1 MYDSYPQSLNLLLKE
16 SNLDSNTLQ
25 TIQQRSQ
32 ALIKL
37 NNTVISLVPI
47 ELKAWCRVA
56 NYRQDI
62 LILEVTNAS
71 RKIRLNYEL
80 PTLLLILRKTILPYL
95 SSIKII
101 INPSLSSKNSKNF
114 LLIQQI
120 ATIKPSKKIIS
131 KLTKESAK
139 TIRNLA
145 KRSPKKL
152 KEKLERLAALAGE
165 NRKVTNTKD

>member
-1 MYDSYPQSLNLLLKE
+1 MRDSYPQSLNILLKE
-16 SNLDSNTLQ
+16 NNHDSNTLQ
-25 TIQQRSQ
+25 TIQQRAQ

-37 NNTVISLVPI
+37 NNTVISLLPV

-56 NYRQDI
+56 NYRQHI

-71 RKIRLNYEL
+71 RKARLSYEL
-80 PTLLLILRKTILPYL
+80 PTLLSTLRNTILPSL
-95 SSIKII
+95 SSINIM
-101 INPSLSSKNSKNF
+101 INPSLSSKNSKNC
-114 LLIQQI
+114 LSIQQI
-120 ATIKPSKKIIS
+120 AIKPSKQIIS
-131 KLTKESAK
+131 KLSKESAK

-165 NRKVTNTKD
+165 STKATSNKD

>member
-1 MYDSYPQSLNLLLKE
+1 MRDSYPQSLNILLKE
-16 SNLDSNTLQ
+16 NNHDSNTLQ
-25 TIQQRSQ
+25 TIQQRAQ

-37 NNTVISLVPI
+37 NNTVISLLPI

-56 NYRQDI
+56 NYRQHI

-71 RKIRLNYEL
+71 RKARLSYEL
-80 PTLLLILRKTILPYL
+80 PTLLSTLRNTILPSL
-95 SSIKII
+95 SSINIM
-101 INPSLSSKNSKNF
+101 INPSLSSKNSKNC
-114 LLIQQI
+114 LSIHQI
-120 ATIKPSKKIIS
+120 AIKPSKQIIS
-131 KLTKESAK
+131 KLSKESAK

-165 NRKVTNTKD
+165 STKATSNKD